1 MLAPTLCV
9 TCLSLRISLPRGRA
23 AFLACAYL
31 CFSPERQLAP
41 VTLLCSVYTASG
53 KGPDPT
59 ESRAPLCNWGRAKHP
74 FGLITLSCK

>member
-31 CFSPERQLAP
+31 CFSPEAIGP
-41 VTLLCSVYTASG
+41 SNTAVLCVYRLRE
-53 KGPDPT
+53 GP
-59 ESRAPLCNWGRAKHP
+59 
-74 FGLITLSCK
+74 